1 MDSTLVDGDTESRLA
16 AGDPRVKSMLQIS
29 DSHME
34 EWESFWLTDTNGK
47 ETQMGKRQKW
57 KRVVLVKRHSSSKN
71 SSTIY
76 CACPITVYVNSSW
89 LCNKWKDGTR
99 ASRARV
105 LSQYLIPLFHA
116 SVPRWIKKNDTRAHQ
131 AWVPQKV
138 VDCYIVR
145 KQCFWAKYFQN

>member
-1 MDSTLVDGDTESRLA
+1 
-16 AGDPRVKSMLQIS
+16 MLQIS
-29 DSHME
+29 DSHKE
-34 EWESFWLTDTNGK
+34 ESESFWLTDTNGK

-57 KRVVLVKRHSSSKN
+57 KRVVLVKRHLSSKN

-76 CACPITVYVNSSW
+76 CACPITVHVSSSW

-99 ASRARV
+99 ASWAWVLFKQYSTHEARV

-116 SVPRWIKKNDTRAHQ
+116 SVPRWIKKNGTRAHQ
-131 AWVPQKV
+131 AWIPQKV